1 MELQYNPLENNFTT
15 YTPVENPEI
24 KYESPLLESPIDI
37 SPWSSGFTNRGV
49 PIVKDNTNSISP
61 TINNT
66 PMQEILYR
74 SNQSTTDYSNEIDHS
89 NNSTTNNNFSKLN
102 GNPKKAMEFFV
113 GKGLSRHHAAGIVS
127 NLMMESGTKLSPNAK
142 NPTSGAYGIAQ
153 WLGSRKTKLFNKYGK
168 NPTFDQQLE
177 FIWEE
182 LNTDE
187 KSAFNKLLSTSSIED
202 ATRSFMKHFER
213 PSALEQKQ
221 SINTRLKYA
230 RSLG

>member
-74 SNQSTTDYSNEIDHS
+74 SNQSITDYSDNQGTI
-89 NNSTTNNNFSKLN
+89 NTT

-153 WLGSRKTKLFNKYGK
+153 WLGSRKSKLFSKYGK

-213 PSALEQKQ
+213 PSVLEQRQ